1 MHTIEITY
9 SKRGGFLK
17 CLNSMENLH
26 NSAYN
31 SNMHNAM
38 EEWLKYLAVEKRC
51 SPRTTQN
58 YRYDM
63 GHFTAFM
70 RGYKE
75 QDVTLKTLKELT
87 VTDLRS
93 WMGARVK
100 EGLAIGSNARALA
113 TLRSFFKFLAK
124 AYNIENPAVK
134 ALKSPK
140 KPKRLPR
147 AISEGQASQSRETI
161 MEIWGESWMAKRDL
175 ALFTLLYA
183 AGLRISEALALNKTD
198 INGVMLKVVGKGN
211 KERLVPLLE
220 EARNAIK
227 DYIDARPFLNE
238 SALFIGKAGKRLQ
251 AGVFQANI
259 RKLRNYLNLPEHV
272 TPHALRH
279 SFATHMLGNGADL
292 KVIQE
297 CLGHASL
304 STTQIY
310 THINPAQMAEN
321 YQKMFPR
328 A

>member
-1 MHTIEITY
+1 MHD
-9 SKRGGFLK
+9 
-17 CLNSMENLH
+17 
-26 NSAYN
+26 
-31 SNMHNAM
+31 AM
-38 EEWLKYLAVEKRC
+38 EEWLAYLKVEKRC
-51 SPRTTQN
+51 SPRTIGN

-63 GHFTAFM
+63 GHFDAFM
-70 RGYKE
+70 QGHTE
-75 QDVTLKTLKELT
+75 QNVTLEVLKNLSVSE
-87 VTDLRS
+87 LRS
-93 WMGARVK
+93 WMSARVK
-100 EGLAIGSNARALA
+100 QELAIGSNARALA
-113 TLRSFFKFLAK
+113 TLRSFFKFLARK
-124 AYNIENPAVK
+124 YDIENPAIK

-147 AISEGQASQSRETI
+147 AISVGQAAESRSVI
-161 MEIWGESWMAKRDL
+161 FEIWGESWMARRDL

-183 AGLRISEALALNKTD
+183 AGLRISEALALNRGD
-198 INGVMLKVVGKGN
+198 VNGVMLKVVGKGN

-227 DYIDARPFLNE
+227 DYIDVRPFPSE
-238 SALFIGKAGKRLQ
+238 PALFIGKAGKRLQ

-259 RKLRNYLNLPEHV
+259 RKLRKYLNLPEHL

-297 CLGHASL
+297 CLGHSSL
-304 STTQIY
+304 STTQMY

>member
-1 MHTIEITY
+1 MHD
-9 SKRGGFLK
+9 
-17 CLNSMENLH
+17 
-26 NSAYN
+26 
-31 SNMHNAM
+31 AM
-38 EEWLKYLAVEKRC
+38 EEWLEYLKTERRC
-51 SPRTTQN
+51 SPRTIEN

-63 GHFTAFM
+63 GHFAAFM
-70 RGYKE
+70 ARHTE
-75 QDVTLKTLKELT
+75 QEATLETLKKLSVAE
-87 VTDLRS
+87 LRS
-93 WMGARVK
+93 WMSARVK
-100 EGLAIGSNARALA
+100 EELAIGSNARALA
-113 TLRSFFKFLAK
+113 TLRSFFKFLARK
-124 AYNIENPAVK
+124 YAIENPAIK

-147 AISEGQASQSRETI
+147 AISVGQAAESRSVI
-161 MEIWGESWMAKRDL
+161 FEIWGESWMARRDL

-183 AGLRISEALALNKTD
+183 AGLRISEALALNRGD
-198 INGVMLKVVGKGN
+198 ISGVMLKVVGKGN

-227 DYIDARPFLNE
+227 DYSDVRPFPSE
-238 SALFIGKAGKRLQ
+238 PALFIGKAGKRLQ

-259 RKLRNYLNLPEHV
+259 RKLRKYLNLPEHL

-297 CLGHASL
+297 CLGHSSL
-304 STTQIY
+304 STTQMY